1 MYRYDFSYALDV
13 FAAYPSRFRLVKP
26 WECRPNAGSRFAAD
40 SLLEEGDS
48 NPRSPGAKEYAPCPL
63 VSRLA
68 TGIFCAAARQFNYC
82 STSSPCRLPRCA
94 MMNSHHDDEQP
105 PLTSNFTDLTIN

>member
-1 MYRYDFSYALDV
+1 MYRYDASYALDV

-68 TGIFCAAARQFNYC
+68 TGIFCAAARQFNYLFDDRI
-82 STSSPCRLPRCA
+82 STELEPLPSPPLR
-94 MMNSHHDDEQP
+94 DDEQP
-105 PLTSNFTDLTIN
+105 PR